1 MYSPFILLFQFCKR
15 SRVNGLIIYVIT
27 GLLLLTSLWL
37 FVEADHFFLL
47 YVCMLFIASFYIMSI
62 QSGTGSRSSPS
73 NPLHF
78 IVMLALGGLLWLL
91 PGLSVFARII
101 TSIIYITVF
110 SLFLIDL
117 SDAKKFKDHYHF
129 LLMIFIYSGF
139 WVLYFQMFDSVL
151 WYMNDYVDATAVD
164 RFVNSIVGRWITFK
178 FDVEHVTVINAGTI
192 ILLQIV
198 VSSIVKNIKALPT
211 MVAGIALGTIG
222 MAILAISANIWVFI
236 AGIVIF
242 SVGEM
247 TAHPK
252 FISYV
257 GLTAP
262 RDRVATYMGYIFLYG
277 VIGSSIGAI
286 LGANLYVHF
295 VDNLNRPRTLWLIFS
310 AIGILTIIALLLYNR
325 IIITAKE
332 KEMAAPETD
341 AGSST

>member
-1 MYSPFILLFQFCKR
+1 
-15 SRVNGLIIYVIT
+15 
-27 GLLLLTSLWL
+27 
-37 FVEADHFFLL
+37 
-47 YVCMLFIASFYIMSI
+47 MLFIASFYIMSI